1 MGPGR
6 VFASWLEISG
16 PGLFLCPEP
25 ELPEFLSSSE
35 AYPELPAV
43 RGSGCA
49 GRSCHGDS
57 CDTQTPPSPLC
68 LRAASQMC
76 WNCFPGAA

>member
-6 VFASWLEISG
+6 VFASCLEISG
-16 PGLFLCPEP
+16 PGLFLGPEP

-43 RGSGCA
+43 RGSRLG
-49 GRSCHGDS
+49 
-57 CDTQTPPSPLC
+57 
-68 LRAASQMC
+68 MC
-76 WNCFPGAA
+76 REELPRGQL